1 MVKSIT
7 LRPRKSCD
15 FLGQPLP
22 TISRSPTAGLLGIGL
37 DCDVT
42 AMSGSQHAV
51 LISFGVELLAC
62 FGFLVLSQQQKTT
75 TRYSRYHFF
84 VLSRKKQ
91 PCALG
96 QPL

>member
-1 MVKSIT
+1 MIHMISHNSSRFGDGKIT

-51 LISFGVELLAC
+51 SM
-62 FGFLVLSQQQKTT
+62 FLVLSLW
-75 TRYSRYHFF
+75 H
-84 VLSRKKQ
+84 VLAFW
-91 PCALG
+91 C
-96 QPL
+96 

>member
-1 MVKSIT
+1 MMVKSIT

-15 FLGQPLP
+15 FLGQSLP

-51 LISFGVELLAC
+51 SMFLLLSFWHVLAFWC
-62 FGFLVLSQQQKTT
+62 
-75 TRYSRYHFF
+75 
-84 VLSRKKQ
+84 
-91 PCALG
+91 
-96 QPL
+96 